1 MKSAPAA
8 RWRRAADWPGWRC
21 RRGRWI
27 NRSAAWRDEVVSRG
41 AGGIDAGRLTVI
53 IARLF
58 CPARRH
64 PPPLNPPIT
73 CHAKMELDSLL
84 KLVQIIVVD
93 LVLAGDN
100 AIVIGLVAAKFS
112 PEQRRRVIFY
122 GVGAAVLLRI
132 VFAAVTVQLLQ
143 IIGILL
149 AGGILLLWV
158 CWKLW
163 RDLRAPPQARPA
175 ADGAMDAGV
184 DNAEGAPSTHRD
196 PPMRSAIWQIVVAD
210 VSMSLDNVLAVAGI
224 AEGHTLLLVFGLAL
238 SVALMA
244 FAATLIA
251 NLLERHR
258 WIGYVGLLM
267 ILYVALKMIYTGT
280 LQLL

>member
-1 MKSAPAA
+1 MP
-8 RWRRAADWPGWRC
+8 
-21 RRGRWI
+21 
-27 NRSAAWRDEVVSRG
+27 
-41 AGGIDAGRLTVI
+41 
-53 IARLF
+53 RLF
-58 CPARRH
+58 CPAARPAASH
-64 PPPLNPPIT
+64 PLNPDRP
-73 CHAKMELDSLL
+73 AMENLDSLL
-84 KLVQIIVVD
+84 KLLQIIVVD

-112 PEQRRRVIFY
+112 PEQRRKVIFY

-132 VFAAVTVQLLQ
+132 AFAAVTVQLLQ

-163 RDLRAPPQARPA
+163 RDLRAPQEARQMPA
-175 ADGAMDAGV
+175 ADGALETTAADA
-184 DNAEGAPSTHRD
+184 AAAQRKD
-196 PPMRSAIWQIVVAD
+196 PPLGNAIWQIVVAD

-258 WIGYVGLLM
+258 WIGYVGLVM
-267 ILYVALKMIYTGT
+267 ILYVAAKMIYNGA

>member
-1 MKSAPAA
+1 
-8 RWRRAADWPGWRC
+8 
-21 RRGRWI
+21 
-27 NRSAAWRDEVVSRG
+27 
-41 AGGIDAGRLTVI
+41 
-53 IARLF
+53 
-58 CPARRH
+58 
-64 PPPLNPPIT
+64 
-73 CHAKMELDSLL
+73 MELESFL
-84 KLVQIIVVD
+84 KFIQIVVVD

-100 AIVIGLVAAKFS
+100 AIVIGLVAAKFA
-112 PEQRRRVIFY
+112 PEQRRKVIFY

-132 VFAAVTVQLLQ
+132 AFAAITVQLLQ

-163 RDLRAPPQARPA
+163 RDLRAPPEARELPA
-175 ADGAMDAGV
+175 GDGALESNGDLDAAAAGDTTV
-184 DNAEGAPSTHRD
+184 AQRKD
-196 PPMRSAIWQIVVAD
+196 PPLGAAIWQIVVAD

-267 ILYVALKMIYTGT
+267 ILYVALKMIYSGA

>member
-1 MKSAPAA
+1 
-8 RWRRAADWPGWRC
+8 
-21 RRGRWI
+21 
-27 NRSAAWRDEVVSRG
+27 
-41 AGGIDAGRLTVI
+41 
-53 IARLF
+53 
-58 CPARRH
+58 
-64 PPPLNPPIT
+64 
-73 CHAKMELDSLL
+73 MENLDSLF
-84 KLVQIIVVD
+84 KLGQIIIVD

-112 PEQRRRVIFY
+112 AAQRRRVIFY
-122 GVGAAVLLRI
+122 GVGAAVLMRI
-132 VFAAVTVQLLQ
+132 LFAVITVQLLQ
-143 IIGILL
+143 IIGLLL
-149 AGGILLLWV
+149 AGGLLLLWI

-163 RDLRAPPQARPA
+163 RDLRAPPEAKA
-175 ADGAMDAGV
+175 HGV
-184 DNAEGAPSTHRD
+184 DGDGNGDGDTAGAGNGKDATVTSD
-196 PPMRSAIWQIVVAD
+196 PPLRSAIMQIVVAD

-251 NLLERHR
+251 NMLERHR
-258 WIGYVGLLM
+258 WIGYVGLVM

>member
-1 MKSAPAA
+1 LSVILPHY
-8 RWRRAADWPGWRC
+8 
-21 RRGRWI
+21 
-27 NRSAAWRDEVVSRG
+27 SAAVAAVQPRTRNANMDLES
-41 AGGIDAGRLTVI
+41 
-53 IARLF
+53 LF
-58 CPARRH
+58 KF
-64 PPPLNPPIT
+64 I
-73 CHAKMELDSLL
+73 
-84 KLVQIIVVD
+84 QIVVVD

-112 PEQRRRVIFY
+112 PQRRRRVIFY

-132 VFAAVTVQLLQ
+132 AFAAITVQLLQ

-163 RDLRAPPQARPA
+163 RDLRAPAEAKAAPAGDGAAVTVADDGGAVPA
-175 ADGAMDAGV
+175 AKK
-184 DNAEGAPSTHRD
+184 D
-196 PPMRSAIWQIVVAD
+196 PPLGAAIWQIVVAD

-251 NLLERHR
+251 NMLERHR

-267 ILYVALKMIYTGT
+267 ILYVALKMIYSGA

>member
-1 MKSAPAA
+1 LS
-8 RWRRAADWPGWRC
+8 
-21 RRGRWI
+21 
-27 NRSAAWRDEVVSRG
+27 
-41 AGGIDAGRLTVI
+41 VI
-53 IARLF
+53 IARHS
-58 CPARRH
+58 PGVRRR
-64 PPPLNPPIT
+64 PSTANRN
-73 CHAKMELDSLL
+73 ANMELDSIL
-84 KLVQIIVVD
+84 KFIQIVVVD

-100 AIVIGLVAAKFS
+100 AIVIGLVAAKFA
-112 PEQRRRVIFY
+112 PEQRRKVIFY
-122 GVGAAVLLRI
+122 GVGAAVVMRI
-132 VFAAVTVQLLQ
+132 AFAAVTVQLLQ

-163 RDLRAPPQARPA
+163 RDLRAPAEAKAATAGDGDAVAIADDGGAVPA
-175 ADGAMDAGV
+175 DKK
-184 DNAEGAPSTHRD
+184 D
-196 PPMRSAIWQIVVAD
+196 PPLAAAIWQIVVAD

-267 ILYVALKMIYTGT
+267 ILYVALKMIYSGT

>member
-1 MKSAPAA
+1 
-8 RWRRAADWPGWRC
+8 
-21 RRGRWI
+21 
-27 NRSAAWRDEVVSRG
+27 
-41 AGGIDAGRLTVI
+41 
-53 IARLF
+53 
-58 CPARRH
+58 
-64 PPPLNPPIT
+64 
-73 CHAKMELDSLL
+73 MELDSLL
-84 KLVQIIVVD
+84 KFIQIVVVD

-100 AIVIGLVAAKFS
+100 AIVIGLVAAKFA
-112 PEQRRRVIFY
+112 PEQRRKVIFY
-122 GVGAAVLLRI
+122 GVGAAVVMRI
-132 VFAAVTVQLLQ
+132 AFAAVTVQLLQ

-163 RDLRAPPQARPA
+163 RDLRAPAEAKTQPA
-175 ADGAMDAGV
+175 GDSDAIAIADDGGAVPADKK
-184 DNAEGAPSTHRD
+184 D
-196 PPMRSAIWQIVVAD
+196 PPLAAAIWQIVVAD

-267 ILYVALKMIYTGT
+267 ILYVALKMIYSGT

>member
-1 MKSAPAA
+1 MSIIIP
-8 RWRRAADWPGWRC
+8 RC
-21 RRGRWI
+21 
-27 NRSAAWRDEVVSRG
+27 
-41 AGGIDAGRLTVI
+41 
-53 IARLF
+53 F
-58 CPARRH
+58 PARRR
-64 PPPLNPPIT
+64 PNLPLNRN
-73 CHAKMELDSLL
+73 AKMELDQLL
-84 KLVQIIVVD
+84 KLIQIIVVD

-112 PEQRRRVIFY
+112 PAYRRKVIFY
-122 GVGAAVLLRI
+122 GVGAAVVMRI
-132 VFAAVTVQLLQ
+132 LFAAVTVQLLQ

-163 RDLRAPPQARPA
+163 RDLRAPAEAKAPVA
-175 ADGAMDAGV
+175 ADNADTAVADA
-184 DNAEGAPSTHRD
+184 DAAADKDAP
-196 PPMRSAIWQIVVAD
+196 PKLAGAIWQIVVAD

-251 NLLERHR
+251 NMLERHR

-267 ILYVALKMIYTGT
+267 ILYVALKMIYNGT